1 MYQMHQTMLDQL
13 EDSRARMHRY
23 IDEQYDELRTRILCG
38 EYVASITAM
47 LERDYSL
54 DSADATFKG
63 KKPVSIHFAD
73 GRELPVNSWKEV
85 AAIILQDCIS
95 NQYCSSRMYDM
106 AGSFFGRKRII
117 LDRTPIKMDVPIY
130 IAPDLYFEGKFDT
143 QSLICML
150 KQIMDR
156 CGYDHSGITLTVRDP
171 KFDLKQEISG
181 IQAQETESPILG
193 M

>member
-1 MYQMHQTMLDQL
+1 MNQMHQTMLDQL

-47 LERDYSL
+47 LEREYSL

-63 KKPVSIHFAD
+63 KKPVAIHFPD
-73 GRELPVNSWKEV
+73 GREHQAKSWKEV
-85 AAIILQDCIS
+85 AAILLQDCIS
-95 NQYCSSRMYDM
+95 DSSASSRMYAM
-106 AGSFFGRKRII
+106 AGSYSGRKRII
-117 LDRTPIKMDVPIY
+117 LDRTPNRMDVPIY
-130 IAPDLYFEGKFDT
+130 IAPELYFEGKFDT
-143 QSLICML
+143 QSLIYML
-150 KQIMDR
+150 KQIMAQ

>member
-1 MYQMHQTMLDQL
+1 MHQTMLDQL
-13 EDSRARMHRY
+13 EDSRVRMHRY

-38 EYVASITAM
+38 EYVDSITAM
-47 LERDYSL
+47 LEREYSL

-73 GRELPVNSWKEV
+73 GRELPVESWKEV
-85 AAIILQDCIS
+85 AAIILQDCNS
-95 NQYCSSRMYDM
+95 SSSRMYDM

-117 LDRTPIKMDVPIY
+117 LDRSPIKMDVPIY

-150 KQIMDR
+150 KQIMDL

-171 KFDLKQEISG
+171 KFDLKQELAGMQTQDS
-181 IQAQETESPILG
+181 EYPVLG

>member
-1 MYQMHQTMLDQL
+1 MHQTMLDQL

-38 EYVASITAM
+38 EYVTSVTAM
-47 LERDYSL
+47 LEREYSL

-63 KKPVSIHFAD
+63 KKPVSIHFSD
-73 GRELPVNSWKEV
+73 GWEHQVKSWKEV
-85 AAIILQDCIS
+85 AAILLQDCIS
-95 NQYCSSRMYDM
+95 KPYASSRMYEM
-106 AGSFFGRKRII
+106 AGSFSGKKRII
-117 LDRTPIKMDVPIY
+117 LDRTPKKMDVPIY

-143 QSLICML
+143 QSLIYML
-150 KQIMDR
+150 KQIMDQ

-171 KFDLKQEISG
+171 KFELTQEI
-181 IQAQETESPILG
+181 ARKETQEPASPALG

>member
-1 MYQMHQTMLDQL
+1 MHQTMLDQL
-13 EDSRARMHRY
+13 EESRARIHRY

-38 EYVASITAM
+38 EYVTSVTAM
-47 LERDYSL
+47 LEREYSL

-73 GRELPVNSWKEV
+73 GWEHQVKSWKEV
-85 AAIILQDCIS
+85 AAILLQDCLS
-95 NQYCSSRMYDM
+95 KPHASSRMYEM
-106 AGSFFGRKRII
+106 AGSFSGKKRII
-117 LDRTPIKMDVPIY
+117 LDRTPEKMDVPIY

-143 QSLICML
+143 QSLIYML
-150 KQIMDR
+150 KQIMDQ

-171 KFDLKQEISG
+171 KFEFTQEL
-181 IQAQETESPILG
+181 ARAETQEPTSPTLG